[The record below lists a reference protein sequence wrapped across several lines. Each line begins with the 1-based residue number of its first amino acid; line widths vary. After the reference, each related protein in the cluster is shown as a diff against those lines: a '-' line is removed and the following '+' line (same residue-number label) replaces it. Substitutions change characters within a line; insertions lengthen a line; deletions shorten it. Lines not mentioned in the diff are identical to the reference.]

1 MHCNATRYA
10 PKKSMFGTFL
20 VIGVF
25 FALFGLTA
33 LFTYGTV
40 DRIDVTVTDKERVV
54 TRDNSYYRVFTE
66 TEVLK
71 NADNIFF
78 FKFNSSDVQGR
89 LRAGETYTVKVN
101 GLRVP
106 FLSMYRNILAVE

>member
-1 MHCNATRYA
+1 MHCDPTRYA
-10 PKKSMFGTFL
+10 VRKSRFGTYL
-20 VIGVF
+20 AIGVF
-25 FALFGLTA
+25 FVLFGLTA

-40 DRIDVTVTDKERVV
+40 DRIDVTVTGKERIV
-54 TRDNSYYRVFTE
+54 TRDNSYYLVFTE
-66 TEVLK
+66 TEVFK

-78 FKFNSSDVQGR
+78 FKFHSSDVQGQ

-101 GLRVP
+101 GFRVP